1 MNFKYINVLV
11 ALLVFIVLF
20 SCEKN
25 IEGDIQTSKEKY
37 FRENIDVENV
47 KEEYT
52 LGDTIWFSSTISNK
66 LTDTKTSEAINL
78 ENQTFILNGVIT
90 LLNRRYDSLS
100 FINDNFDLVSDL
112 GEVQLI
118 NVYSAINY
126 QPESYSFDIRFGK
139 PLLTNEVRFGL
150 VANYQG
156 IFAMEFESLV
166 YYGSERND
174 YYNYS
179 LDYEKGYIDLS
190 FSNDSINDSLF
201 YALPKEYIVYY
212 QNYYNGSDITSNKFY
227 FFEVGD
233 E

>member
-1 MNFKYINVLV
+1 
-11 ALLVFIVLF
+11 
-20 SCEKN
+20 
-25 IEGDIQTSKEKY
+25 
-37 FRENIDVENV
+37 
-47 KEEYT
+47 
-52 LGDTIWFSSTISNK
+52 
-66 LTDTKTSEAINL
+66 
-78 ENQTFILNGVIT
+78 
-90 LLNRRYDSLS
+90 
-100 FINDNFDLVSDL
+100 
-112 GEVQLI
+112 
-118 NVYSAINY
+118 
-126 QPESYSFDIRFGK
+126 
-139 PLLTNEVRFGL
+139 
-150 VANYQG
+150 
-156 IFAMEFESLV
+156 MEFESLV